1 VTPSARAVA
10 AALTVFA
17 TVALIAL
24 AIESCGTTSLSA
36 PVLRKDANRL
46 CTIARHRTSG
56 IRAPKSPEAATTF
69 LTRGLAVLE
78 PELAALRR
86 LNPPPAA
93 TAVYKRA
100 LDAFGSEVAAM
111 RSTLSVISR
120 GGDPIIAFR
129 ALQGRLDPI
138 EIAEDSG
145 WKSLGIAACAAQ

>member
-10 AALTVFA
+10 AALIVA

-46 CTIARHRTSG
+46 CTIGRHRTSG
-56 IRAPKSPEAATTF
+56 IPVPKSPAAATTF

-93 TAVYKRA
+93 TAVYRRA
-100 LDAFGSEVAAM
+100 VDAFGGEVAAM
-111 RSTLSVISR
+111 RSTLSEISR
-120 GGDPIIAFR
+120 GSDPIAAVR

-138 EIAEDSG
+138 EVPEDSA
-145 WKSLGIAACAAQ
+145 WKSLAIDACVAQ